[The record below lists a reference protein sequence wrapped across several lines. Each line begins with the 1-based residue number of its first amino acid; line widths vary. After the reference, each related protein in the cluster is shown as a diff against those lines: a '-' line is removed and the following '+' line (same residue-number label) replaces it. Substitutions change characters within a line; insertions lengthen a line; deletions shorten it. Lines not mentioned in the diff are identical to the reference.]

1 MKRRRHEDFCLDD
14 FLLFHV
20 LQFCDLSVLFNSVR
34 RVSKQFFR
42 ICNHKSLWHDLYL
55 RGFPNCD
62 KLMHFYKSS
71 IYHLTLSKT
80 RWTRR
85 NTFSFLKLENIRTL
99 DLRKCFR
106 NSLID
111 DRFCYLIRHTSTL
124 RNLFLPPTKI
134 SCCGMMELSKLQL
147 SMFTMS
153 ENYFVYE
160 DAIRFFLDKQKESL
174 HSINFQSV
182 KGFDNTCLMSCNE
195 LQLKNI
201 QISFCS
207 VDTEGIEQF
216 SLMHFPVLQMCVFH
230 GVFINKKTIQNFSQT
245 CPNIDTFTLNSYE
258 NSMTEYSELSLMQ
271 KLKTLCIICCQPI
284 FDIDFLR
291 ASVVKFLYLCRT
303 PLVINSDKQLN
314 EYLQVFVDKGCKLKT
329 CDDAKIFF

>member
-1 MKRRRHEDFCLDD
+1 MKRRRQEEFCLDD
-14 FLLFHV
+14 FLLFHI
-20 LQFCDLSVLFNSVR
+20 LQFCDLSVLFNSLR

-42 ICNHKSLWHDLYL
+42 MCNHKSLWHNLYL
-55 RGFPNCD
+55 RGFTNCD

-71 IYHLTLSKT
+71 IHHLTISKM
-80 RWTRR
+80 RWTRH
-85 NTFSFLKLENIRTL
+85 NTFSFLKLRNIRTL
-99 DLRKCFR
+99 DLRECFR

-111 DRFCYLIRHTSTL
+111 DRFCYLIRNTSTL

-134 SCCGMMELSKLQL
+134 SCCGMMELSKLKL

-182 KGFDNTCLMSCNE
+182 KGFDNTCLMSCND
-195 LQLKNI
+195 LQLRNI

-216 SLMHFPVLQMCVFH
+216 SLMHFPVLQTCVFH

-291 ASVVKFLYLCRT
+291 ASVLKFLYLCRT